1 MPRRGTPRKQAGI
14 DRRRIISYTKL
25 QDAHKSARYWIVRPV
40 TRLAKKPP
48 RSEASAR
55 RPKPQSNDV
64 EEILKILVFLYTENR
79 RFTKQLAA
87 RASLTGPQL
96 TVVKMLETMGDLS
109 LSELSD
115 AIRAQNST
123 VTGIVDRMEREEIVE
138 RVRST
143 EDRRVVR
150 IHLTEKGQKLAAE
163 IPIEPITIFR
173 AALES
178 LSANEAHDLLKMV
191 NKISSR
197 VRAAI
202 VAGMGEQGEALL
214 TKLDDGEREAA
225 NLEE

>member
-1 MPRRGTPRKQAGI
+1 M
-14 DRRRIISYTKL
+14 
-25 QDAHKSARYWIVRPV
+25 
-40 TRLAKKPP
+40 
-48 RSEASAR
+48 
-55 RPKPQSNDV
+55 
-64 EEILKILVFLYTENR
+64 FLYTENR

-150 IHLTEKGQKLAAE
+150 IHLTEKGRKLAAE
-163 IPIEPITIFR
+163 IPIEPVSIFR
-173 AALES
+173 DALAS
-178 LSANEAHDLLKMV
+178 LSANEAHELLKMV
-191 NKISSR
+191 NKISTR
-197 VRAAI
+197 VRSAI
-202 VAGMGEQGEALL
+202 ALGMGEQGEVDL
-214 TKLDDGEREAA
+214 TTFDVDERAGKNVED
-225 NLEE
+225 